1 MTASVP
7 FVGGKLE
14 QLMRDQVLK
23 ALQIE
28 ERVAAQWL
36 ATRSG

>member
-1 MTASVP
+1 VP

-14 QLMRDQVLK
+14 QLMSDQVLK

-36 ATRSG
+36 AR